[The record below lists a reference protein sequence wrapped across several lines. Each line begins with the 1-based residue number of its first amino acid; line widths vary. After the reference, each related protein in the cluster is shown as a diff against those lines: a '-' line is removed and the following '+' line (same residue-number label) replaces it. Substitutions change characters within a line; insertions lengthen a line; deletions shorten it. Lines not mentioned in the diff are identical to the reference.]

1 MFDKLQQGR
10 ELLKMRSQAMQ
21 IQKDLDAEV
30 LEVEKHGVVVK
41 ISLAQKIRSIATN
54 GKDDDDIT
62 DAVNEALKKSQQ
74 DAAKK
79 MQTMMGGLEGLKG
92 LLGG

>member
-74 DAAKK
+74 EAAKK
-79 MQTMMGGLEGLKG
+79 MQGMMGGLEGLKG

>member
-30 LEVEKHGVVVK
+30 LEVEKHGVVVR

>member
-10 ELLKMRSQAMQ
+10 ELLKMRGQAMQ

-41 ISLAQKIRSIATN
+41 ISLAQKIRTIATN
-54 GKDDDDIT
+54 GKDDDYIT

-74 DAAKK
+74 EAAKK

>member
-74 DAAKK
+74 EAAKK

>member
-30 LEVEKHGVVVK
+30 LEVEKHGVVVR

-74 DAAKK
+74 EAAKK